1 MSPPKENAQYHKH
14 LPLPQAIMPPGWY
27 ILLLVCALCG
37 AGVWY
42 LSNFTQ
48 KVEWLRLLSGI
59 GICSMLALVIW
70 TWQIT

>member
-1 MSPPKENAQYHKH
+1 MNPGEISNTSHKH
-14 LPLPQAIMPPGWY
+14 LALPAKIMPPGWY
-27 ILLLVCALCG
+27 MLMLVCAICG

-42 LSNFTQ
+42 LTNFTQ
-48 KVEWLRLLSGI
+48 KLEWVRLVAGI

>member
-1 MSPPKENAQYHKH
+1 
-14 LPLPQAIMPPGWY
+14 MPAGWY

-42 LSNFTQ
+42 VSNFTQ
-48 KVEWLRLLSGI
+48 KVEWIRLLAGI